1 VRAWEVR
8 RPGPIAAGP
17 LELVERPM
25 PEPGPGE
32 IRVRVSVCGVCRTDL
47 HVAEGDLPV
56 VVPNVIPGHEIVG
69 TVDAVGAGAGRFS
82 AGARVGIAWLR
93 STCGE
98 CRFCTTGRENL
109 CIEPGFTGWTADG
122 GYADYAVVDEDYAYE
137 IPDTFDDEHAA
148 PLLCAGIIGY
158 RALRRS
164 SLPRKGRLGIYG
176 FGGSAHIAC
185 QVAVY
190 EGAEVYV
197 FTRSARARALAEELG
212 AHWTGDGSGPPP
224 TQLDSSILFAPA
236 GGLVPVALA
245 HLDRGGTL
253 AIAGIHLSPIPSLDY
268 RRHLFEERHLVSV
281 TANTRADGR
290 ELLEI
295 AARIPVRTTTT
306 PFPLQEADQA
316 LEALARGEVSGAAIL
331 QNRNRRHLYPMTHI

>member
-1 VRAWEVR
+1 MRAWEVR
-8 RPGPIAAGP
+8 RPGPIASRP
-17 LELVERPM
+17 LEFVERPK

-32 IRVRVSVCGVCRTDL
+32 IRVQVSVCGVCRTDL

-69 TVDAVGAGAGRFS
+69 TVDAVGTAAGHFS
-82 AGARVGIAWLR
+82 PGDRVGIAWLR

-98 CRFCTTGRENL
+98 CRFCATGRENL

-122 GYADYAVVDEDYAYE
+122 GYADFAVVNEDYAYE
-137 IPDTFDDEHAA
+137 IPDLFDDEHAA

-164 SLPRKGRLGIYG
+164 RLPKEGRLGIYG

-185 QVAVY
+185 QVAVF

-197 FTRSARARALAEELG
+197 FSRSARARALAEKLG
-212 AHWTGDGSGPPP
+212 ARWTGDGSGPPP
-224 TQLDSSILFAPA
+224 TRLDSSILFAPA
-236 GGLVPVALA
+236 GGLVPVALE

-253 AIAGIHLSPIPSLDY
+253 AVAGIHLSPIPALDY
-268 RRHLFEERHLVSV
+268 NKHLFEERHLVSV

-290 ELLEI
+290 ELLEM
-295 AARIPVRTTTT
+295 AAHIPIRTTTS
-306 PFPLQEADQA
+306 PFSFEEADVA
-316 LEALARGEVSGAAIL
+316 LKALARGEVSGAAIL
-331 QNRNRRHLYPMTHI
+331 RIGNRWAR